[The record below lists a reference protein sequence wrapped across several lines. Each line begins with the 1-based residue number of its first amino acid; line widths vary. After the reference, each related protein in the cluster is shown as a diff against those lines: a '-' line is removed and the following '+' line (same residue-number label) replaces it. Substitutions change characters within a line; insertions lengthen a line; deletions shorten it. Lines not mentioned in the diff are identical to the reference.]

1 MSGTSKMNG
10 PVHMQER
17 RPSLFDEDSPCVGDL
32 DPDNSAIIPSE
43 EAKSML
49 SFDLSDLSAERRLGE
64 VQSKGSLSEVQLF
77 SQDNDRVQVTYF
89 DVGEHCSTPRF
100 KSR

>member
-10 PVHMQER
+10 AVHMQER

-64 VQSKGSLSEVQLF
+64 AQSKGGLSEVQLF
-77 SQDNDRVQVTYF
+77 SQHNNGVQVTYF